1 MIVGSPEEFVDQLEE
16 LREIG
21 VEHFS
26 LEFVGRDFADFQ
38 AQIEAFAT
46 EVRPRLSS

>member
-1 MIVGSPEEFVDQLEE
+1 MLVGTPDELIDQIAE

-21 VEHFS
+21 VEHLS

-38 AQIEAFAT
+38 AQIETFAT
-46 EVRPRLSS
+46 EVRPRL